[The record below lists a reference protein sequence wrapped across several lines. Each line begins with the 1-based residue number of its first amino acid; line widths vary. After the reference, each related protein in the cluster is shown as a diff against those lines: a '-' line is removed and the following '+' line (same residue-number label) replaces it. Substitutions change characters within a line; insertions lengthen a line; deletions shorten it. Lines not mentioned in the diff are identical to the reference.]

1 MAGKVST
8 AKGLF
13 LKFEAA
19 LLWAPLTE
27 HGTEDER
34 FCRAV
39 GHALAPQWCRR
50 GIQQKWQCQVD
61 TAPSRRETDP
71 QLLYSN

>member
-19 LLWAPLTE
+19 PLWAPLTE
-27 HGTEDER
+27 HGTEEER

-39 GHALAPQWCRR
+39 GHALAPQ
-50 GIQQKWQCQVD
+50 GHPAEV
-61 TAPSRRETDP
+61 AVSGGHSP
-71 QLLYSN
+71 